1 MSQAKHIGIIACSY
15 EGAALCYRTV
25 CNEGSLLMGEHA
37 HPEVSLHT
45 HPLHEYMKFI
55 NAGDWSGVAALMR
68 SSAGKLI
75 EIGAEILIC
84 PDNTVHRC
92 FAEASEKIG
101 ASWLHIAREVAA
113 AAKLENF
120 QKTGILGTQYL
131 MESEVYP
138 EAFGACSIG
147 YEIPVEKQRTEINR
161 IIFDEL
167 VYGRIKEASRDFLL
181 ASIEDLKAQGCDSV
195 VLGCTEIPLIVT
207 PEDSALPVLDS
218 TRILSRAALRKALG

>member
-1 MSQAKHIGIIACSY
+1 MPQVKHIGIIACSY

-25 CNEGSLLMGEHA
+25 CHEGSLLMGEHA

-55 NAGDWSGVAALMR
+55 NADDWRGVAELMR
-68 SSAGKLI
+68 SSAEKLI
-75 EIGAEILIC
+75 VIGAEILIC
-84 PDNTVHRC
+84 PDNTIHRC
-92 FAEASEKIG
+92 FAQASAGIG

-120 QKTGILGTQYL
+120 RKIGILGTKYL

-138 EAFGACSIG
+138 EAFGAYSIG
-147 YEIPVEKQRTEINR
+147 YEIPDEKQRAEINR

-167 VYGRIKEASRDFLL
+167 VYGRIKEASRNFLL
-181 ASIEDLKAQGCDSV
+181 ASIDDLEAQGCDSV
-195 VLGCTEIPLIVT
+195 VLGCTEIPLIVL
-207 PEDSALPVLDS
+207 PEVSALPVLDS
-218 TRILSRAALRKALG
+218 TRILSRAALRKAVG